1 MTGIKTFYY
10 LLIAVSV
17 FFILFAL
24 LFLIAAINNHAR
36 MNIAFA
42 SGFIGAALMY
52 FSLAA
57 IAHINYNSPANLEPL
72 ILKIA
77 KRNNGYFSAEE
88 IMARLNITEKSF
100 NAVIDSMISRGAA
113 FEESR
118 DGSLVYKS
126 ASVSLEAKRK
136 CEFCG
141 NEFNVRDALDKCPGC
156 GGSVK
161 TG

>member
-1 MTGIKTFYY
+1 MTGKKTFYY

-17 FFILFAL
+17 LFILFSL
-24 LFLIAAINNHAR
+24 LFLIAAVNNPAR
-36 MNIAFA
+36 MNIAAA

-57 IAHINYNSPANLEPL
+57 IANINYNSPANLEPL

-88 IMARLNITEKSF
+88 VMARLNITEKSF
-100 NAVIDSMISRGAA
+100 NAVVDSMISRGAA
-113 FEESR
+113 LEESR
-118 DGSLVYKS
+118 DGSLVYK
-126 ASVSLEAKRK
+126 AAAVSLEVKRK

-141 NEFNVRDALDKCPGC
+141 NEFNVRDALEKCPGC